1 VPYWQG
7 GPNYAPYASGYYSN
21 FGSIL
26 PTMLMGGLL
35 MSAFTPPVII
45 DSGYAGDQ
53 GHGDSGGD
61 ASGGGG
67 WFGGGDF
74 GGGDYGGGDFGGGDF

>member
-1 VPYWQG
+1 VPYWQA
-7 GPNYAPYASGYYSN
+7 GPQYAPYTSGYYSN

-45 DSGYAGDQ
+45 DPGYAGDQ
-53 GHGDSGGD
+53 WTGGSGGD
-61 ASGGGG
+61 ASGGDG

-74 GGGDYGGGDFGGGDF
+74 GGGDFGGGDFGGGDF